1 MKDPSD
7 TNQPQDAIITVLK
20 TVWDKGY
27 NKVVIETDSKV
38 SLKLIDGDPN
48 ESPLLAQI
56 NQIRGLKERRWECE
70 VIHQWREGNLCA
82 DWLTKRSLSL
92 EPGVLKIVSPPE
104 ELRKWLAYDVVA

>member
-20 TVWDKGY
+20 TAWDKGY
-27 NKVVIETDSKV
+27 NIVIETDSKV

-56 NQIRGLKERRWECE
+56 NQIRGLKKRRLECDTP
-70 VIHQWREGNLCA
+70 VEG
-82 DWLTKRSLSL
+82 R
-92 EPGVLKIVSPPE
+92 
-104 ELRKWLAYDVVA
+104 